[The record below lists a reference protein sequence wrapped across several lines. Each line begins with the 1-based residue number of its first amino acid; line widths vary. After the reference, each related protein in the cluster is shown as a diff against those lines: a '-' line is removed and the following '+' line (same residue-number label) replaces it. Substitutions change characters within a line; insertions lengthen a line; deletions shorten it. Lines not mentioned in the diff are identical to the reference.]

1 MVGELGHIEQVV
13 GDAAHDGAYLGV
25 VVVGVVQLEQV
36 VKGIAAHIR
45 LDVHAHDMTDAG
57 HVIAGCTVDDA
68 QHKIECCQPQHDARR
83 QSDAHAHGGVGDSAH
98 DLGQHDVTQGGQRR
112 TEQVQKQGHFVL
124 CQIGQKTPDQ
134 RTAAC
139 VVRPGVVDLGF

>member
-1 MVGELGHIEQVV
+1 
-13 GDAAHDGAYLGV
+13 
-25 VVVGVVQLEQV
+25 
-36 VKGIAAHIR
+36 
-45 LDVHAHDMTDAG
+45 MTDAG

-98 DLGQHDVTQGGQRR
+98 DLRQHDVTQGGQRR